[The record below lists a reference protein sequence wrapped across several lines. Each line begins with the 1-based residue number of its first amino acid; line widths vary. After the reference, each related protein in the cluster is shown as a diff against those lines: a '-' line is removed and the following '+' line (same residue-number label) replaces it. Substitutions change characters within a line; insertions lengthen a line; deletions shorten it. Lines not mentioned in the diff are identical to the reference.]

1 MLPRFPSGDSVL
13 SKHVPIHRVPEPE
26 MAAIIATNFWFF
38 FNLFGL
44 FGLSRQCR
52 IILRLFGQRRIIL
65 RLFGQHRIILRLF
78 RQRRI
83 LLRLFGQG
91 RLIFGLLGRFG
102 MGQILA
108 IRDMTGILVILTPLA
123 PGAVVLVGVEQLP
136 VRKPFQAYWTCVL
149 QWKIMEY

>member
-44 FGLSRQCR
+44 FGLSGQCR
-52 IILRLFGQRRIIL
+52 IILRLFGQR
-65 RLFGQHRIILRLF
+65 RIILRLF

-91 RLIFGLLGRFG
+91 RLIFGILGRFG